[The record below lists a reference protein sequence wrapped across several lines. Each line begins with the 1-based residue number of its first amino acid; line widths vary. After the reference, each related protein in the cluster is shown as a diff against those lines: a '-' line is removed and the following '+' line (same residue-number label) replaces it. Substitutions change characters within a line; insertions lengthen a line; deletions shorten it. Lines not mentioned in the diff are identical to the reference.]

1 MGGANVIWL
10 CQMSKAESV
19 LGPESVAA
27 AGFLSSCVEKY
38 ACQIDGS
45 FKAISFLL
53 SLYLCQN

>member
-1 MGGANVIWL
+1 MLIWL

-19 LGPESVAA
+19 LGPGLVAA
-27 AGFLSSCVEKY
+27 AGFLFSRVEKY
-38 ACQIDGS
+38 ARQIDGS